1 MFLIRSLNRKNIF
14 SIGCSAFLIL
24 FTLLPVPILKASEQP
39 ADSLLMGVMAQ
50 GDSLITEKPLEVAN
64 DEKTTEEN
72 VLTTEVFSRPEGL
85 RNVISLAKI
94 FWSLVIIL
102 LGYLVIGALNSLAII
117 VSRKNARYRTLIKR
131 ALPLVRILGWSMV
144 VYIIIQ
150 GIIQP
155 PMQTILA
162 FFASIGVAI
171 GFASQDLLKNVF
183 GGLMILFDKPFQ
195 IGDKVEAGKHYGEVI
210 EIGLRT
216 TRLLTEDDS
225 IISVPNADLMNQSI
239 SNSNSGENNC
249 MVVAELFLP
258 LNIDTAKVREI
269 ATEAAMVSPLVFLNK
284 PITVHFINEMN
295 NKGSYLKM
303 RLRAYVLDVTSEKAF
318 QSEMTEVVLKEL
330 IAQGHIQQSFY
341 PY

>member
-24 FTLLPVPILKASEQP
+24 FTLLPALILKASEQP

-50 GDSLITEKPLEVAN
+50 GDSLSTEKPLEVGN
-64 DEKTTEEN
+64 DEKTPEEN